1 MVRIKPKLKEGA
13 KERLITQREALHMKP
28 RRKTLYRVPV
38 RFVIEGYF
46 LIEAESA
53 KSAYQ
58 TVKDGCGMISPAIQ
72 APMTEDVKDWNF
84 PMHPNKIIS
93 KVTKA

>member
-1 MVRIKPKLKEGA
+1 MERIKPKLKEGA
-13 KERLITQREALHMKP
+13 KERLIAMREALHKKT
-28 RRKTLYRVPV
+28 RRKALYRVPV
-38 RFVIEGYF
+38 RFVIEGHF

-53 KSAYQ
+53 KAAYQ
-58 TVKDGCGMISPAIQ
+58 LVKDGCGMISPAIQ
-72 APMTEDVKDWNF
+72 APITDDVKDWEF